1 MRVLVTGSRDW
12 PFPEVIYRAF
22 AECCAFERDVTL
34 ISGAC
39 PTGADA
45 IAEELAERRGW
56 NIERHPADWQK
67 HGRAAGPIRNQQMV
81 DSKPDLVLAFILN
94 NSRGASGTVKM
105 AQKAGLHVRVY
116 EATNK

>member
-1 MRVLVTGSRDW
+1 MKVLVTGSRNWTDR
-12 PFPEVIYRAF
+12 EAIIKAF
-22 AECCAFERDVTL
+22 SEYGFESKVTL

-81 DSKPDLVLAFILN
+81 DRKPDLVLAFILN
-94 NSRGASGTVKM
+94 GSKGASGTVAM
-105 AQKAGLHVRVY
+105 ARKAGLRVKVY
-116 EATNK
+116 EETK